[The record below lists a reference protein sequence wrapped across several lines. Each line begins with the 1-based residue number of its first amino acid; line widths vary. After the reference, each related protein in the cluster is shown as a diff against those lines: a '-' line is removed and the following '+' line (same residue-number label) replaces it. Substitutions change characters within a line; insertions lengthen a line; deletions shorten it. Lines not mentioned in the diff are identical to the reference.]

1 MNDSNNTQYALHA
14 DPGKPL
20 RDAQAE
26 IDNLKHRIENMKTM
40 HKRDVDSLNHQIDEM
55 ITERNVYRSLVLK
68 VMKIKDD

>member
-26 IDNLKHRIENMKTM
+26 ITSLKR
-40 HKRDVDSLNHQIDEM
+40 QIDSMRSMHDKEISILNVQM
-55 ITERNVYRSLVLK
+55 EVFITERNVYRSLVLK
-68 VMKIKDD
+68 VMNLKD

>member
-26 IDNLKHRIENMKTM
+26 IERLNKQVIWMRNDYTAQIE
-40 HKRDVDSLNHQIDEM
+40 QI

-68 VMKIKDD
+68 VMNLKD

>member
-1 MNDSNNTQYALHA
+1 MNESNNTQYALHA

-26 IDNLKHRIENMKTM
+26 IASLKK
-40 HKRDVDSLNHQIDEM
+40 QIDTMRAMHTKDVEFLNSQVDEA

-68 VMKIKDD
+68 VMNIKD